1 MLIRPIPPHAILNLW
16 SKTSRLP
23 LLQIQ

>member
-1 MLIRPIPPHAILNLW
+1 MLNLW
-16 SKTSRLP
+16 SKTGRLP